1 MGGHE
6 THLAGC
12 ITHVK
17 FLNSS
22 RALQFFLDMVLITP
36 QCRGQ
41 DNFRAWALFAS
52 VYGVFT
58 PYLS

>member
-22 RALQFFLDMVLITP
+22 RALQLFLDMVLIIP
-36 QCRGQ
+36 
-41 DNFRAWALFAS
+41 
-52 VYGVFT
+52 
-58 PYLS
+58 